1 MVTAAGVD
9 ADVPAADPMVPD
21 KPNELE
27 AENWGGVIAS
37 TAPRP
42 PKVPP
47 AINNARFILPT
58 PRSSCPCSYA
68 YLNLSTCEL
77 PELFHNSTCGFYS
90 LWKAKASSWKRFL
103 GTPTSEAALR
113 TAVTSGSGPQ
123 I

>member
-47 AINNARFILPT
+47 AINNARFISCPRFET
-58 PRSSCPCSYA
+58 PRRIYMSYI
-68 YLNLSTCEL
+68 S
-77 PELFHNSTCGFYS
+77 
-90 LWKAKASSWKRFL
+90 RF
-103 GTPTSEAALR
+103 T
-113 TAVTSGSGPQ
+113 
-123 I
+123 